1 MKTTKLNL
9 KNQLLLAAAGISC
22 FGLAALAN
30 PPKASAVAQG
40 YVNTRHVKAEALHNG
55 VGPNW
60 DIISN
65 YWDTPQLANAGY
77 KLLFSYTTSSHQTT
91 VSMIVYDHY
100 FIGY

>member
-77 KLLFSYTTSSHQTT
+77 TLVFLKTTQSNATPLS
-91 VSMIVYDHY
+91 VIIYDWY
-100 FIGY
+100 VLR